1 MSIFKKNHAAKTA
14 VSTQADGSAQTA
26 GSTRRNRGRGAFS
39 AGIVTLAVAA
49 AIVFN
54 LLVAQIPTSKAQ
66 IDLTDTKIYNIS
78 DVSVNY
84 LSGITEDVAIHVLAD
99 KSSVDSRIVRF
110 LDKYVSLSDHLS
122 LEYVNPT
129 VYPSVLSKY
138 GVDANTIVVTCKATG
153 RQEAVNISDIIGIDE
168 MAYYMYQQTK
178 ETNFDA
184 EGKLTSAIDGV
195 LTSVRHTAYLTSGHD
210 EGSLSPDVTNSLDKL
225 HMTVSSVNLLTK
237 GAVPDDCDL
246 LIIDAPTR
254 DLAGDELTMIRTY
267 LAQGG
272 QMIYCM
278 ASRLDDLPNFDA
290 LCSDYGLSVAPGMVT
305 DTQRYYQNKPF
316 LFFPTLDT
324 SVDAAGAL
332 SSDATIM
339 LYGSRGMTVTKPV
352 RDTITVKPF
361 LSTSA
366 SGISVKADNSQTPG
380 SYVVG
385 AVATE
390 TIDDN
395 ITARLTV
402 FGCDSLGGTTV
413 TSSFTNVDN
422 NALFLASITAGFK
435 DVSPIN
441 IEPVSLAEENNTVT
455 TGGLWGLLFIF
466 VLPAAL
472 LVFGFVRWTRRR
484 KL

>member
-1 MSIFKKNHAAKTA
+1 MSIFKKSQAAKAA
-14 VSTQADGSAQTA
+14 VSAQAA
-26 GSTRRNRGRGAFS
+26 GLTRQNRGKGAFS
-39 AGIVTLAVAA
+39 AGVVTLAVVAV
-49 AIVFN
+49 IVFN

-66 IDLTDTKIYNIS
+66 IDLTDTKIYNIT

-84 LSGITEDVAIHVLAD
+84 LKGITDDVAVHVLAD
-99 KSSVDSRIVRF
+99 KSSVDPRIVRF
-110 LDKYVSLSDHLS
+110 LNKYVSLSDHLS

-138 GVDANTIVVTCKATG
+138 GADANTIVVTCETTG
-153 RQEAVNISDIIGIDE
+153 RQEIVNISDIIGIDE

-195 LTSVRHTAYLTSGHD
+195 LTSVRHTAYLTSGHE
-210 EGSLSPDVTNSLDKL
+210 EGSLSQDVTDALDKL
-225 HMTVSSVNLLTK
+225 HMTVSTVNLLTK

-246 LIIDAPTR
+246 LIIDAPTK
-254 DLAGDELTMIRTY
+254 DLADDELTMIQKY

-278 ASRLDDLPNFDA
+278 ASQIEDLPNFDS
-290 LCSDYGLSVAPGMVT
+290 LCSDYGLSVVPGLVT
-305 DTQRYYQNKPF
+305 DTQRYYQNTPF

-324 SVDAAGAL
+324 SVDAAQGL

-339 LYGSRGMTVTKPV
+339 LYGSRGMTVTSPV

-361 LSTSA
+361 LNTSK
-366 SGISVKADNSQTPG
+366 SGVAVKADNSQTPG

-390 TIDDN
+390 SIDDN

-402 FGCDSLGGTTV
+402 LGCDSLCGTTV
-413 TSSFTNVDN
+413 TAHFTNVDN

-472 LVFGFVRWTRRR
+472 LIFGFVRWTRRR

>member
-1 MSIFKKNHAAKTA
+1 MSIFKKNQT
-14 VSTQADGSAQTA
+14 AQTA
-26 GSTRRNRGRGAFS
+26 GSTRQSRRKMAFS
-39 AGIVTLAVAA
+39 TGVVTLAVVAV
-49 AIVFN
+49 IVFN

-66 IDLTDTKIYNIS
+66 IDLTDTKIYNIT

-84 LSGITEDVAIHVLAD
+84 LNGITEDVAIHVLAD
-99 KSSVDSRIVRF
+99 KSSVDPRIVRF

-129 VYPSVLSKY
+129 VYPSVLSQY
-138 GVDANTIVVTCKATG
+138 GADANTIVVTCEATG
-153 RQEAVNISDIIGIDE
+153 RQEIVNISDIIGIDE

-195 LTSVRHTAYLTSGHD
+195 LTSVRHTAYLTSGHE
-210 EGSLSPDVTNSLDKL
+210 EGSLSQNVTDALKKL
-225 HMTVSSVNLLTK
+225 HMTVNTVNLLTK

-246 LIIDAPTR
+246 LIVDAPTR
-254 DLAGDELTMIRTY
+254 DLAKDELTMLREY
-267 LAQGG
+267 LAKGG

-278 ASRLDDLPNFDA
+278 ASQIQDLPNLDA
-290 LCSDYGLSVAPGMVT
+290 LCSDYGLNVVPGLVT
-305 DTQRYYQNKPF
+305 DTQRYYQNTPF

-324 SVDAAGAL
+324 SVDAASGL
-332 SSDATIM
+332 NSDATIM
-339 LYGSRGMTVTKPV
+339 LYGSRGMTVTNPV
-352 RDTITVKPF
+352 RNTITVKPF
-361 LSTSA
+361 LSTSDKGVA
-366 SGISVKADNSQTPG
+366 VKADNSQTPG

-390 TIDDN
+390 SVDDN

-402 FGCDSLGGTTV
+402 LGCDSLCGDSV
-413 TSSFTNVDN
+413 TSSFANVDN
-422 NALFLASITAGFK
+422 SALFVASIAAGFK
-435 DVSPIN
+435 DVSPISVD
-441 IEPVSLAEENNTVT
+441 PVSLAEENNTVT

-466 VLPAAL
+466 VIPAAL
-472 LVFGFVRWTRRR
+472 LIFGFVRWTRRR

>member
-1 MSIFKKNHAAKTA
+1 MSIFKKKQT
-14 VSTQADGSAQTA
+14 AQTA
-26 GSTRRNRGRGAFS
+26 GSVQPDGSTRNHGKGAFS
-39 AGIVTLAVAA
+39 AGVVTLAVAA
-49 AIVFN
+49 VIVFN

-66 IDLTDTKIYNIS
+66 IDLTDTKIYNIT

-84 LSGITEDVAIHVLAD
+84 LNGITEDVAIHVLAD
-99 KSSVDSRIVRF
+99 KSSVDPRIVRF
-110 LDKYVSLSDHLS
+110 LDKYVSLSDRLS

-129 VYPSVLSKY
+129 VYPSVLSQY
-138 GVDANTIVVTCKATG
+138 GADANTIVVTCKATG
-153 RQEAVNISDIIGIDE
+153 RQEIVNIADIIGIDE

-195 LTSVRHTAYLTSGHD
+195 LTSVRHTAYLTSGHE
-210 EGSLSPDVTNSLDKL
+210 EGSLSQGVTDALKKL
-225 HMTVSSVNLLTK
+225 HMTVDTVNLLTK
-237 GAVPDDCDL
+237 GAVPDDCEL
-246 LIIDAPTR
+246 LMIDAPTK
-254 DLAGDELTMIRTY
+254 DLADDELTMVRKY

-278 ASRLDDLPNFDA
+278 ASQTKDLPNLDA
-290 LCSDYGLSVAPGMVT
+290 LCSDYGLSVVPGLVT
-305 DTQRYYQNKPF
+305 DTKRYYQNTPF

-324 SVDAAGAL
+324 SVDAAGGL

-339 LYGSRGMTVTKPV
+339 LYGSRGMTVTNPV
-352 RDTITVKPF
+352 RNTITVKPF
-361 LSTSA
+361 LSTSDGGVA
-366 SGISVKADNSQTPG
+366 VKEDNSQTPG

-390 TIDDN
+390 SIDDN

-402 FGCDSLGGTTV
+402 LGCDSLCGDTV
-413 TSSFTNVDN
+413 TSSFASVDN
-422 NALFLASITAGFK
+422 SALFLASITAGFK
-435 DVSPIN
+435 DVSPISV
-441 IEPVSLAEENNTVT
+441 EPVSLAEENNTVT

-472 LVFGFVRWTRRR
+472 LIFGFVRWTRRR

>member
-1 MSIFKKNHAAKTA
+1 MSIFKKKETETA
-14 VSTQADGSAQTA
+14 VSVQTA
-26 GSTRRNRGRGAFS
+26 GSARRSRRRGAFS

-49 AIVFN
+49 VIVFN
-54 LLVAQIPTSKAQ
+54 LLVAQFPASKVQ
-66 IDLTDTKIYNIS
+66 IDLTDSKIYNIT

-84 LSGITEDVAIHVLAD
+84 LNGMTDDVAIHVLAD
-99 KSSVDSRIVRF
+99 ESSVDSRIVKF

-138 GVDANTIVVTCKATG
+138 GADANTIVVTCEATG
-153 RQEAVNISDIIGIDE
+153 RQEIVNISDIIGIDE
-168 MAYYMYQQTK
+168 MMYYMYQQTK
-178 ETNFDA
+178 ETSFDA
-184 EGKLTSAIDGV
+184 EGQLTSAIDGV
-195 LTSVRHTAYLTSGHD
+195 LTSVRHTAYLTSGHE
-210 EGSLSPDVTNSLDKL
+210 EGSLSQDVIDALDKL
-225 HMTVSSVNLLTK
+225 HMTVNTINLLTD

-254 DLAGDELTMIRTY
+254 DLANDELTMLREY

-278 ASRLDDLPNFDA
+278 ASSLDDFPNFDA

-305 DTQRYYQNKPF
+305 DTQRYYQGTPF

-324 SVDAAGAL
+324 SVDAAESL
-332 SSDATIM
+332 DSDATIM
-339 LYGSRGMTVTKPV
+339 LFGSRGMTVTSPV
-352 RDTITVKPF
+352 RDTITVSPF
-361 LSTSA
+361 LTTSDKGVA
-366 SGISVKADNSQTPG
+366 VSEDNSQVPG

-390 TIDDN
+390 TVDDN
-395 ITARLTV
+395 LTARLTV
-402 FGCDSLGGTTV
+402 FGCDSLCGTKI
-413 TSSFTNVDN
+413 TSSFPNVDN
-422 NALFLASITAGFK
+422 SALFLASITAGFK
-435 DVSPIN
+435 DVSPIS
-441 IEPVSLAEENNTVT
+441 IEPVSLAEETNTVT

-472 LVFGFVRWTRRR
+472 LIFGFVRWTRRR

>member
-1 MSIFKKNHAAKTA
+1 MSIFKKKQT
-14 VSTQADGSAQTA
+14 AQTA
-26 GSTRRNRGRGAFS
+26 GSTRQNRGKMAFS
-39 AGIVTLAVAA
+39 TGVVTLAVVAV
-49 AIVFN
+49 IVFN

-66 IDLTDTKIYNIS
+66 IDLTDTKIYNIT

-84 LSGITEDVAIHVLAD
+84 LNGITEDVAIHVLAD
-99 KSSVDSRIVRF
+99 KSSVDPRIVRF
-110 LDKYVSLSDHLS
+110 LDKYASLSDHLS

-129 VYPSVLSKY
+129 VYPSVLSQY
-138 GVDANTIVVTCKATG
+138 GADANTIVVTCKDTG
-153 RQEAVNISDIIGIDE
+153 RQEIVNIADIIGIDE

-195 LTSVRHTAYLTSGHD
+195 LTSVRHTAYVTSGHE
-210 EGSLSPDVTNSLDKL
+210 EGSLSQNVTDSLKKL

-237 GAVPDDCDL
+237 GAVPDDCEL
-246 LIIDAPTR
+246 LMIDAPTK
-254 DLAGDELTMIRTY
+254 DLADDELTMVRGY

-278 ASRLDDLPNFDA
+278 ASQAKDLPNLDA
-290 LCSDYGLSVAPGMVT
+290 LCSDYGLSVVPGLVT
-305 DTQRYYQNKPF
+305 DTQRYYQNTPF

-324 SVDAAGAL
+324 SVDAASGL

-339 LYGSRGMTVTKPV
+339 LYGSRGMTVTNPV

-361 LSTSA
+361 LSTSN

-390 TIDDN
+390 SIDDN

-402 FGCDSLGGTTV
+402 LGCDSLCGDTV

-422 NALFLASITAGFK
+422 TALFLASITAGFK
-435 DVSPIN
+435 DVSPISV
-441 IEPVSLAEENNTVT
+441 EPVSLAEENNTVT

-466 VLPAAL
+466 VIPAAL
-472 LVFGFVRWTRRR
+472 LIFGFVRWTRRR

>member
-1 MSIFKKNHAAKTA
+1 MSIFKKKLTIKADG
-14 VSTQADGSAQTA
+14 STQANGL
-26 GSTRRNRGRGAFS
+26 TRRNRGKGAFS
-39 AGIVTLAVAA
+39 AGVVTLAVVVV
-49 AIVFN
+49 IVFN

-66 IDLTDTKIYNIS
+66 IDLTDTKIYNIT

-84 LSGITEDVAIHVLAD
+84 LNGITEDVAIHVLAD
-99 KSSVDSRIVRF
+99 KSSVDPRIVRF

-129 VYPSVLSKY
+129 VYPSVLSQY
-138 GVDANTIVVTCKATG
+138 GADDNTIVVTCKATG
-153 RQEAVNISDIIGIDE
+153 RQETVNIADIIGIDE

-178 ETNFDA
+178 ETSFDA

-195 LTSVRHTAYLTSGHD
+195 LTSVRHTAYLTSGHE
-210 EGSLSPDVTNSLDKL
+210 EGSLSQDVTDALKKL
-225 HMTVSSVNLLTK
+225 HMTVNTVNLLTG

-246 LIIDAPTR
+246 LIVDAPTR
-254 DLAGDELTMIRTY
+254 DLANDELTMLRAY

-272 QMIYCM
+272 QMVYCM
-278 ASRLDDLPNFDA
+278 ASQTKDLPNLDA
-290 LCSDYGLSVAPGMVT
+290 LCSEYGLSVVPGLVT
-305 DTQRYYQNKPF
+305 DMQRYYQNTPF

-324 SVDAAGAL
+324 SVDAAGTL

-339 LYGSRGMTVTKPV
+339 LFGSRGMTVADPA

-361 LSTSA
+361 LSTSDGGVA
-366 SGISVKADNSQTPG
+366 VQEDNSQTPG

-390 TIDDN
+390 SIDDN

-402 FGCDSLGGTTV
+402 LGCDSLCSDTV
-413 TSSFTNVDN
+413 TSRFANVDN

-435 DVSPIN
+435 DVSPISV
-441 IEPVSLAEENNTVT
+441 EPVSLAEEYNTIP

-472 LVFGFVRWTRRR
+472 LIFGFVRWTRRR

>member
-1 MSIFKKNHAAKTA
+1 
-14 VSTQADGSAQTA
+14 
-26 GSTRRNRGRGAFS
+26 
-39 AGIVTLAVAA
+39 
-49 AIVFN
+49 
-54 LLVAQIPTSKAQ
+54 
-66 IDLTDTKIYNIS
+66 
-78 DVSVNY
+78 
-84 LSGITEDVAIHVLAD
+84 
-99 KSSVDSRIVRF
+99 
-110 LDKYVSLSDHLS
+110 
-122 LEYVNPT
+122 
-129 VYPSVLSKY
+129 
-138 GVDANTIVVTCKATG
+138 
-153 RQEAVNISDIIGIDE
+153 

-195 LTSVRHTAYLTSGHD
+195 LTSVRHTAYLTSGHE
-210 EGSLSPDVTNSLDKL
+210 EGSLSQDVTDALKKL
-225 HMTVSSVNLLTK
+225 HMTVDTVNLLTK
-237 GAVPDDCDL
+237 GAVPDDCEL

-254 DLAGDELTMIRTY
+254 DLANDELTMLREY

-278 ASRLDDLPNFDA
+278 ASQIKDLPNLDA
-290 LCSDYGLSVAPGMVT
+290 LCSDYGLRVVSGLVT
-305 DTQRYYQNKPF
+305 DTQRYYQNTPF

-324 SVDAAGAL
+324 SVDAAGTL

-339 LYGSRGMTVTKPV
+339 LYGSRGMTVADPV

-361 LSTSA
+361 LSTSD
-366 SGISVKADNSQTPG
+366 SGVAVKADNSQTPG

-390 TIDDN
+390 SVDDN

-402 FGCDSLGGTTV
+402 LGCDSLCGDTV
-413 TSSFTNVDN
+413 TSSFANVDN

-435 DVSPIN
+435 DVSPISV
-441 IEPVSLAEENNTVT
+441 EPVSLAEEYNTIT

-466 VLPAAL
+466 VIPAAL
-472 LVFGFVRWTRRR
+472 LIFGFVRWTRRR

>member
-1 MSIFKKNHAAKTA
+1 MMSIFKTNSAAKA
-14 VSTQADGSAQTA
+14 AGSAKDA
-26 GSTRRNRGRGAFS
+26 GSSRRNRRKGAFS

-49 AIVFN
+49 VIVFN

-84 LSGITEDVAIHVLAD
+84 LNGITEDVAIHVLAD

-138 GVDANTIVVTCKATG
+138 DTDANTIVVTCEATG
-153 RQEAVNISDIIGIDE
+153 RQETVNISDIIGIDE
-168 MAYYMYQQTK
+168 MMYYMYQQTK

-210 EGSLSPDVTNSLDKL
+210 EGSLSQEVTDALNKI
-225 HMTVSSVNLLTK
+225 HMTVNTVNLLTD

-254 DLAGDELTMIRTY
+254 DLADDELTMLRDY

-278 ASRLDDLPNFDA
+278 ASKLDDLPNFDA
-290 LCSDYGLSVAPGMVT
+290 LCADYGLSVDPGMVT
-305 DTQRYYQNKPF
+305 DTQRYYQNTPL

-324 SVDAAGAL
+324 SVDAAGGL
-332 SSDATIM
+332 DSDATIM
-339 LYGSRGMTVTKPV
+339 LYCSRGMTVASPA
-352 RDTITVKPF
+352 RDTITIKPF
-361 LSTSA
+361 LSTSD
-366 SGISVKADNSQTPG
+366 SGVAVNEDNSQIPG
-380 SYVVG
+380 NYVVG

-395 ITARLTV
+395 IVARLTV
-402 FGCDSLGGTTV
+402 LGCDSLCGTTV
-413 TSSFTNVDN
+413 TSSFANVDN

-435 DVSPIN
+435 DVSPIS

-472 LVFGFVRWTRRR
+472 LIFGFVRWTRRR